1 MRTKKLENFVQ
12 KHLKLSVKVAE
23 SLNTKQFV
31 QQSMF
36 KGEADDSKINDTSV
50 VLDDGQKQIKM
61 YDSGDEKSENKS
73 DLAEKQVEIAQT
85 FQPTGT
91 TLD

>member
-1 MRTKKLENFVQ
+1 
-12 KHLKLSVKVAE
+12 
-23 SLNTKQFV
+23 
-31 QQSMF
+31 MF

-73 DLAEKQVEIAQT
+73 DLAEK
-85 FQPTGT
+85 
-91 TLD
+91 